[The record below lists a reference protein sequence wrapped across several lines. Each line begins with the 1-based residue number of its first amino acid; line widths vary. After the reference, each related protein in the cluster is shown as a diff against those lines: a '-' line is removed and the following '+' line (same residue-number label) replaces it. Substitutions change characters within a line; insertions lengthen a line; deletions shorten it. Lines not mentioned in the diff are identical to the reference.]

1 MVEHNTRK
9 QERFRQRVEKLFL
22 SEMKMDFETGDHD
35 DNDYKFDTELYYCQK
50 NLFYAG
56 KAKHKRIVL
65 ALE

>member
-9 QERFRQRVEKLFL
+9 QERFRQRVEELFL
-22 SEMKMDFETGDHD
+22 SEMSMNFETDD
-35 DNDYKFDTELYYCQK
+35 QEDNDCKFDVELNYCQK
-50 NLFYAG
+50 NLFYAA